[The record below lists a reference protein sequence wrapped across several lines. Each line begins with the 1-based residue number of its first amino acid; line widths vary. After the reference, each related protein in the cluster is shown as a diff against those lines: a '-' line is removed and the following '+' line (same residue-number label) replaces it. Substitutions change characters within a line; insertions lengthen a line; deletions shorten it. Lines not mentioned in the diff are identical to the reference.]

1 VSPTTLSKGRVVVTD
16 DSRLMRR
23 MLSDALTRQGFE
35 VVGGAA
41 DGDEALELCR
51 QHRPDALTL
60 DLHMPGL
67 DGLGVLKALR
77 EGKAE
82 PVPVVVVSGFSPAHG
97 ARAVDALAGGA
108 FDLVAKP
115 AIGEGMDNFTAELGR
130 KVAEAA
136 YAGRSR
142 RVRSVIARRP
152 GQVSAPA
159 GVGGPCSGARPV
171 RPASATK
178 KLVLIACSTG
188 GPKALGELMPAL
200 PGRLGSGTLIVQ
212 HMPPG
217 FTASLATRLD
227 GSSKLTVR
235 EAAGGEL
242 LDPSVALIAPGG
254 SHLRLGDDRR
264 TLLNDDAP
272 EGGLK
277 PRADHTIEDA
287 ARLYGNRLLLVV
299 LTGMG
304 RDGLRGAKAVQAA
317 GGTVLVEAENTC
329 TVYGMPRAIAEA
341 GLADEVLDLGD
352 LPGAIAREAS

>member
-1 VSPTTLSKGRVVVTD
+1 MG
-16 DSRLMRR
+16 
-23 MLSDALTRQGFE
+23 
-35 VVGGAA
+35 
-41 DGDEALELCR
+41 
-51 QHRPDALTL
+51 
-60 DLHMPGL
+60 
-67 DGLGVLKALR
+67 
-77 EGKAE
+77 
-82 PVPVVVVSGFSPAHG
+82 
-97 ARAVDALAGGA
+97 
-108 FDLVAKP
+108 
-115 AIGEGMDNFTAELGR
+115 
-130 KVAEAA
+130 
-136 YAGRSR
+136 
-142 RVRSVIARRP
+142 
-152 GQVSAPA
+152 
-159 GVGGPCSGARPV
+159 
-171 RPASATK
+171 TK

-235 EAAGGEL
+235 EAAGGEV

-304 RDGLRGAKAVQAA
+304 RDGLRGAKAVKAA
-317 GGTVLVEAENTC
+317 GGTVLVESENTC

-341 GLADEVLDLGD
+341 GLADAVLELGE
-352 LPGAIAREAS
+352 LPAAIAREAS